1 MRRMRT
7 QVRSLQQRLE
17 ETSGTVAVQRTEICA
32 LQHQV
37 RALRQPGAG
46 GYMGVENGAASVEL
60 GCQDRPK
67 LADIWELKTA
77 QRLSNWGA
85 RTDLRRGQFDAW
97 RL

>member
-67 LADIWELKTA
+67 TRAVRRLAIVECAKSP
-77 QRLSNWGA
+77 RLIC
-85 RTDLRRGQFDAW
+85 RDGQS
-97 RL
+97 RYE